1 MNTHIIGAILSLTLL
16 SATAVNAKPSLELT
30 SPAFSDNGT
39 LLVEFTCEGEGISPP
54 LSWRGVPD
62 GTQSLVVIMDHMPK
76 PHFTNNVA
84 GNEKNAP
91 KADSADNNKGTPP
104 QGDTKAPKLNQP
116 EELKWYW
123 TAYNIPAQASG
134 IGSGSKE
141 KQSVGSFGSNTVNN
155 RNEYAPPCSK
165 GPGQKVYTFHLY
177 ALSKSL
183 DIDSSAPVSA
193 PVSASV
199 SAPVSAIS
207 LRQSMQGFVLDSDSL
222 TVSFERHCQ
231 TPQRAHLPQPH
242 LQRPDSQQAYPQQPH
257 PEQARPHNDSMDPLS
272 DLPLCK
278 PTLNSTTAAVI
289 DIK

>member
-30 SPAFSDNGT
+30 SPAFSDKGT
-39 LLVEFTCEGEGISPP
+39 LPVEFTCEGEGISPP
-54 LSWRGVPD
+54 LSWSGVPD
-62 GTQSLVVIMDHMPK
+62 GTQSLVMIMDHMPK
-76 PHFTNNVA
+76 PHYTNNVA

-91 KADSADNNKGTPP
+91 KADSADNKKGTPP
-104 QGDTKAPKLNQP
+104 QGDTQAPKPNQP

-123 TAYNIPAQASG
+123 TVYNIPAQASG
-134 IGSGSKE
+134 IGSGSKA
-141 KQSVGSFGSNTVNN
+141 KQSVGSFGSNTVND

-193 PVSASV
+193 SV
-199 SAPVSAIS
+199 SAIM
-207 LRQSMQGFVLDSDSL
+207 LRQSMQGFILDSDSL

-231 TPQRAHLPQPH
+231 TPQRAHSPQAH
-242 LQRPDSQQAYPQQPH
+242 PQEAH
-257 PEQARPHNDSMDPLS
+257 PEQAPPHNDSMDPLS
-272 DLPLCK
+272 TLPLCK
-278 PTLNSTTAAVI
+278 PTLNTTSAVI
-289 DIK
+289 DSK

>member
-16 SATAVNAKPSLELT
+16 SATAVNAKLSLELT
-30 SPAFSDNGT
+30 SPAFSDKGT
-39 LLVEFTCEGEGISPP
+39 LPVEFTCEGEGISPP
-54 LSWRGVPD
+54 LSWSGVPD
-62 GTQSLVVIMDHMPK
+62 GTQSLVMIMDHMPK

-91 KADSADNNKGTPP
+91 KADSADNKKGTLP
-104 QGDTKAPKLNQP
+104 QVDSQASRPNQP

-123 TAYNIPAQASG
+123 TVYNIPAQASG
-134 IGSGSKE
+134 IDSGSKA
-141 KQSVGSFGSNTVNN
+141 KQSVGLFGNNTVND

-177 ALSKSL
+177 ALSKFL

-193 PVSASV
+193 PVSA
-199 SAPVSAIS
+199 IM